1 MSERNATGEHG
12 LPAAETHVVGVIGG
26 SGLYAMEG
34 LEDVREVRLATPFGE
49 PSDAYVVGKLGGVR
63 LVFLPRHGRGHRI
76 APTEIN
82 SRANLWGMKALGVT
96 RVLSV
101 SAVGSLREDIAP
113 GDFVAVDQFI
123 DRTRHRPDTFFERG
137 VVGHVMFADP
147 TCAELRKALVH
158 AARSVGVRVHDGGT
172 YVNMEGPQ
180 FSTRAESRLYRS
192 WGADVIGMTN
202 LQEARL
208 AREAELC
215 YATLAMATDYD
226 CWHQAHGDVTV
237 EAILA
242 VMAANVSHA
251 RAALRAV
258 QPFLPPERGCPC
270 KDALKYA
277 ILTAPEA
284 IPPEARDRLALLLD
298 RYLGPSDHEQGIR

>member
-1 MSERNATGEHG
+1 VTEDI
-12 LPAAETHVVGVIGG
+12 LGVIGG
-26 SGLYAMEG
+26 SGLYALEG
-34 LEDVREVRLATPFGE
+34 LEAVEEVRLATPFGE
-49 PSDAYVVGKLGGVR
+49 PSDAFVVARLGGKK
-63 LVFLPRHGRGHRI
+63 LVFLPRHGRGHRLN
-76 APTEIN
+76 PTEIN
-82 SRANLWGMKALGVT
+82 SRANLWGLKALGVT

-123 DRTRHRPDTFFERG
+123 DRTRHRPDTFFEGG
-137 VVGHVMFADP
+137 VVAHVMFADP
-147 TCAELRKALVH
+147 VCAELRREVVAV
-158 AARSVGVRVHDGGT
+158 ARSLAIRVHDGGT

-226 CWHQAHGDVTV
+226 CWHASGDVTV

-242 VMAANVSHA
+242 VMARNVAHA
-251 RAALRAV
+251 RAVVRALPGKLAPVRA
-258 QPFLPPERGCPC
+258 CAC

-277 ILTAPEA
+277 ILTDRTR
-284 IPPEARDRLALLLD
+284 IPAEARDRLGLLLA
-298 RYLGPSDHEQGIR
+298 RYL